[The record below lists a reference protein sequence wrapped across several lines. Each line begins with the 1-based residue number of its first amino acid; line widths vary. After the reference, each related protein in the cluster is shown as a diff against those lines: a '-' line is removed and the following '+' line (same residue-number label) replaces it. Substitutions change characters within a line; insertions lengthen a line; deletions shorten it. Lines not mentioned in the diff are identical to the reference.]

1 VSSADFAFDQPLKG
15 VPRSPGKTS
24 ANFARRSCSVRW
36 TLSPSDRRL
45 WRSSRAGWLSG
56 TRCGIPFLVRVA
68 GIVQVAKS
76 SESSAHVIPATS
88 GLGFLFGRLREA
100 QAEFHEEGDNGRR
113 GAFTALAASWMFI
126 TLFRTPFEEELYVPI
141 LRLQDALAMLDKNR
155 VEPIV
160 KPARRS
166 GRAPS
171 SNTYLCL
178 KGYAATTVELLLQAG
193 LTRDDARRAVA
204 TQLRQLGVRP
214 ERARV
219 LLRLLL
225 CETGAMTFQAMSAG
239 LA

>member
-88 GLGFLFGRLREA
+88 SRRWPVRSPIIMKSLSIAVHRVAPLAQVENGEFPVYRFRFRLV
-100 QAEFHEEGDNGRR
+100 FDSR
-113 GAFTALAASWMFI
+113 G
-126 TLFRTPFEEELYVPI
+126 
-141 LRLQDALAMLDKNR
+141 
-155 VEPIV
+155 
-160 KPARRS
+160 
-166 GRAPS
+166 
-171 SNTYLCL
+171 
-178 KGYAATTVELLLQAG
+178 
-193 LTRDDARRAVA
+193 
-204 TQLRQLGVRP
+204 
-214 ERARV
+214 
-219 LLRLLL
+219 
-225 CETGAMTFQAMSAG
+225 
-239 LA
+239 

>member
-1 VSSADFAFDQPLKG
+1 MMTSAGPIGALISA
-15 VPRSPGKTS
+15 SPGPETI
-24 ANFARRSCSVRW
+24 AEADLN
-36 TLSPSDRRL
+36 TLN
-45 WRSSRAGWLSG
+45 
-56 TRCGIPFLVRVA
+56 
-68 GIVQVAKS
+68 
-76 SESSAHVIPATS
+76 S

-113 GAFTALAASWMFI
+113 GAFTALAASRMFI